1 MAETGR
7 GRNPNRGIRF
17 WGGPEE
23 SGLLFVKGDLF
34 MNKKVLVLS
43 LAVLALVLTAGI
55 SSGQVPEA
63 WNLNERIHPDLAQSF
78 SAAPELNITADTL
91 SGLRKL
97 FERDSETLPK
107 DDALDVYDE
116 MITSALRV
124 RVYKPKSEQKD
135 FPGLLWIH
143 GGGHILGTPE
153 QDEAL
158 CIRFAKE
165 AGCIVVA
172 PDYRLAPEHPYPA
185 DLDDCYSALV
195 WMTENL
201 PVRKNR
207 VAVAG
212 QSAGGGLTAAVVL
225 MARDKK
231 TPAIHF
237 QMPLYPMLDCR
248 TITPSTYQIRDH
260 RVWCRDFNLTA
271 WKMYLG
277 ENVKEVPA
285 YASAA
290 LVEDLSNLPP
300 AYIMV
305 GQLDPFRDESI
316 AYAQR
321 MLQAGVPVE
330 LHVVPGAT
338 HGFEGIFPDA
348 EVSIRAM
355 NEYVKALADALK

>member
-1 MAETGR
+1 M
-7 GRNPNRGIRF
+7 
-17 WGGPEE
+17 
-23 SGLLFVKGDLF
+23 
-34 MNKKVLVLS
+34 KKL
-43 LAVLALVLTAGI
+43 LALVLVLGLMAGVC
-55 SSGQVPEA
+55 SGEEIAA

-78 SAAPELNITADTL
+78 LAAPELNITAETL
-91 SGLRKL
+91 PELRKT
-97 FERDSETLPK
+97 FVRPPESLPK
-107 DDALDVYDE
+107 DDAVDVYDE

-124 RVYKPKSEQKD
+124 RVYKPKTEQKD

-153 QDEAL
+153 QDAAL

-172 PDYRLAPEHPYPA
+172 PDYRLAPEYPYPA
-185 DLDDCYSALV
+185 DIDDCYSALV

-201 PVRKNR
+201 PVRKDR

-212 QSAGGGLTAAVVL
+212 QSAGGGLTAAVAL

-248 TITPSTYQIRDH
+248 NITPSTYQITDH

-285 YASAA
+285 YASPA
-290 LVEDLSNLPP
+290 LAEDLSNLPP

-305 GQLDPFRDESI
+305 GQLDPFRDEAI

-338 HGFEGIFPDA
+338 HGFEGIFTDA
-348 EVSIRAM
+348 DVSIRAM
-355 NEYVKALADALK
+355 NEYVNALADALK

>member
-1 MAETGR
+1 M
-7 GRNPNRGIRF
+7 
-17 WGGPEE
+17 
-23 SGLLFVKGDLF
+23 
-34 MNKKVLVLS
+34 KKVSVLVLAM
-43 LAVLALVLTAGI
+43 LAFCLTAGI
-55 SSGQVPEA
+55 SSGKMPEA
-63 WNLNERIHPDLAQSF
+63 WDLDERIHPDIAQSF
-78 SAAPELNITADTL
+78 LASPELRINAETL
-91 SGLRKL
+91 PELRKL
-97 FERDSETLPK
+97 FVRSPESLPK
-107 DDALDVYDE
+107 DDAVEVYDE

-124 RVYKPKSEQKD
+124 RIYKPKSEQKD

-143 GGGHILGTPE
+143 GGGHIMGTPE
-153 QDEAL
+153 QDAAL

-165 AGCIVVA
+165 AGCIVAA

-201 PVRKNR
+201 PVRKDR

-212 QSAGGGLTAAVVL
+212 QSAGGGMAAAVAL
-225 MARDKK
+225 RARDSGG
-231 TPAIHF
+231 PAICF

-248 TITPSTYQIRDH
+248 NITPSSYQITDH

-277 ENVKEVPA
+277 DDVKDVKEVPA
-285 YASAA
+285 YASPA
-290 LVEDLSNLPP
+290 LDEDLSNLPP

-305 GQLDPFRDESI
+305 GTLDPFRDESI
-316 AYAQR
+316 SYAQR

-338 HGFEGIFPDA
+338 HGFEGIFIDA

-355 NEYVKALADALK
+355 NEYVKALADALKYFLNDTAPVKISGLFFCAIITQNPE

>member
-1 MAETGR
+1 MKK
-7 GRNPNRGIRF
+7 
-17 WGGPEE
+17 
-23 SGLLFVKGDLF
+23 LL
-34 MNKKVLVLS
+34 VLVL
-43 LAVLALVLTAGI
+43 VLGLTAGVC
-55 SSGQVPEA
+55 SGGEIAA

-78 SAAPELNITADTL
+78 SAAPELNITAESL
-91 SGLRKL
+91 PELRKA
-97 FERDSETLPK
+97 FVRVPESLPK
-107 DDALDVYDE
+107 DDAVEVYDE

-124 RVYKPKSEQKD
+124 RIYKPKSEQKD

-201 PVRKNR
+201 PVRKDR

-212 QSAGGGLTAAVVL
+212 QSAGGGLTSAVVL

-237 QMPLYPMLDCR
+237 QMPLYPMLDHR
-248 TITPSTYQIRDH
+248 TITPSTYQIQDH

-277 ENVKEVPA
+277 DDVKEVPA
-285 YASAA
+285 YASPA
-290 LVEDLSNLPP
+290 LAEDLSGLPP

-316 AYAQR
+316 SYAQR
-321 MLQAGVPVE
+321 MLQTDVPVE

-338 HGFEGIFPDA
+338 HGFEGIFIDA

>member
-1 MAETGR
+1 M
-7 GRNPNRGIRF
+7 
-17 WGGPEE
+17 
-23 SGLLFVKGDLF
+23 
-34 MNKKVLVLS
+34 KKL
-43 LAVLALVLTAGI
+43 LALVLVLGLMAGVC
-55 SSGQVPEA
+55 SGEEIAA

-78 SAAPELNITADTL
+78 LAAPELNITAETL
-91 SGLRKL
+91 PELRKT
-97 FERDSETLPK
+97 FVRPPESLPK
-107 DDALDVYDE
+107 DDAVDVYDE

-124 RVYKPKSEQKD
+124 RVYKPKTEQKD

-153 QDEAL
+153 QDAAL

-172 PDYRLAPEHPYPA
+172 PDYRLAPEYPYPA
-185 DLDDCYSALV
+185 DIDDCYSALV

-201 PVRKNR
+201 PVRKDR

-212 QSAGGGLTAAVVL
+212 QSAGGGLTAAVAL

-248 TITPSTYQIRDH
+248 NITPSTYQITDH

-285 YASAA
+285 YASPA
-290 LVEDLSNLPP
+290 LAEDLSTLPP

-305 GQLDPFRDESI
+305 GQLDPFRDEAI

-338 HGFEGIFPDA
+338 HGFEGIFTDA
-348 EVSIRAM
+348 DVSIRAM
-355 NEYVKALADALK
+355 NEYVNALADALK